1 MPRKKNCHKRH
12 PDDAGTYRPRLNA
25 EEKAANHRKA
35 SAAHYKRNITE
46 IREKN
51 RIQVAARRAAA
62 KLRKRRWDPPRPSKD
77 AEDVVVSD
85 GDEDSLVAPPLE
97 STGSQ
102 LFLAGSSSGGVPSS
116 IPFAILDREENYSE
130 GSSMDAVAEFLAQGN
145 SEPEPAGSD
154 PPALE
159 LRAVNASSYSP
170 TPDERIAM
178 EALASMAL
186 MKEFQPP
193 LPHDGSDSI
202 LSLAGMLSSLDN
214 SASSKVEQQALRV
227 EDTGRQAVTALN
239 AGRSAHPPTALEVQH
254 WLESGRDR
262 AEPGAWMSE
271 RNAAHVELWSNV
283 VDRASRRTGREHPSR
298 RNHNWILSTMSSG
311 SMIIITRVATII
323 LGNGER
329 GLPLQSVFG
338 KQLRIKALG
347 TRTNEEVKLKI
358 KITVFW
364 RGPRPYI
371 CFPRGEQAHA
381 EHYKKRSDH
390 GMEKD
395 GDSNS

>member
-77 AEDVVVSD
+77 AEDVVASD

-271 RNAAHVELWSNV
+271 RNAARVELWSNA
-283 VDRASRRTGREHPSR
+283 VDRASRSVVPSGQGGNTQSSN
-298 RNHNWILSTMSSG
+298 NHSCW
-311 SMIIITRVATII
+311 VQ
-323 LGNGER
+323 GNGER

-364 RGPRPYI
+364 HGPRPYI